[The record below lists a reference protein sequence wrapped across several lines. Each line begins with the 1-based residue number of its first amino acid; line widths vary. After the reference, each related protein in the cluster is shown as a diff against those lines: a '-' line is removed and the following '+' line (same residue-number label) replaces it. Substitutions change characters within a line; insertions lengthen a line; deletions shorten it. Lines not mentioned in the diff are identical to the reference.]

1 MSTRSGTSTAQPP
14 GRTAGRSG
22 PPPRRRTRLRTV
34 VVALAAG
41 TALIAGLVFAART
54 VLREHGGDG
63 DGAARPSGGVFVT
76 AKSSGAVIGEGGRP
90 RRFKVQVEK
99 GTDVDPERAAAE
111 ISAILADRR
120 GWTRDGRHSF
130 RLVSGDPSDFQVKIA
145 TPATVDRICGE
156 AGLDTHG
163 EVNCDAGTQ
172 IMVNLK
178 RWNTGSPEF
187 SGPIG
192 GYRALIINHEVGHR
206 IGHGHEGCPGK
217 GKRAPVMMQQIYGLK
232 GCVANEWPYNARGR
246 YIGGP
251 AVP

>member
-1 MSTRSGTSTAQPP
+1 MFTPSGTSTAQAPERP
-14 GRTAGRSG
+14 TGPSA
-22 PPPRRRTRLRTV
+22 PPPRRRARLRTL

-54 VLREHGGDG
+54 VLRED
-63 DGAARPSGGVFVT
+63 DAGAARPPGGVFVT
-76 AKSSGAVIGEGGRP
+76 AKSSGAVIGEGSRL

-99 GTDVDPERAAAE
+99 GTGVDPERAAAE
-111 ISAILADRR
+111 ISAVLADKR
-120 GWTRDGRHSF
+120 GWTRDRRHSF
-130 RLVSGDPSDFQVKIA
+130 QLVSDGPSDFQVKIA
-145 TPATVDRICGE
+145 TPATVDEICGE

-163 EVNCDAGTQ
+163 EVNCDAGSQ

-187 SGPIG
+187 SGPIS

-206 IGHGHEGCPGK
+206 IGHGHEACPGK

-232 GCVANEWPYNARGR
+232 GCVANEWPYDARGR